1 MKRIK
6 YLVQTVIDHAEQIAL
21 FGGGALL
28 GLALALAFFF
38 PALFFRAYLVA
49 FVFWLGIGLG
59 CLAML
64 MLHHLSGG
72 VWGAVL
78 LRILEAGTRTLPW
91 LTLIGLPLYLSIPTL
106 FVWARPEA
114 QADPLLQHKAL
125 YLNLPFFIAR
135 TILYFIIWNGM
146 ALWFDRRSRE
156 RDANPTPRNQDRL
169 RRAGALGLVIFGLTV
184 TFAAIDWIMSLEPD
198 WYSTIFAAMVAVGG
212 VLESFAF
219 AIFVF
224 VWLARRAPLASVSSP
239 QLSNDL
245 GNLLLAFVMLWAYLA
260 FSQYLLIWMGNLSEE
275 IPWYIK
281 RLNGGWEFLALIVGM
296 FYFALPFALLLL
308 RAVKRHAW
316 LLGLVALTLV
326 ITRWVEVVWLIIP
339 AFEPTL
345 VITWLDVIATFGIG
359 GVYLA
364 VFERELRKRP
374 LVDPADAQL
383 KQAEKWA
390 RDARAAP
397 RGI

>member
-198 WYSTIFAAMVAVGG
+198 WY
-212 VLESFAF
+212 
-219 AIFVF
+219 
-224 VWLARRAPLASVSSP
+224 
-239 QLSNDL
+239 
-245 GNLLLAFVMLWAYLA
+245 
-260 FSQYLLIWMGNLSEE
+260 
-275 IPWYIK
+275 
-281 RLNGGWEFLALIVGM
+281 
-296 FYFALPFALLLL
+296 
-308 RAVKRHAW
+308 
-316 LLGLVALTLV
+316 
-326 ITRWVEVVWLIIP
+326 
-339 AFEPTL
+339 
-345 VITWLDVIATFGIG
+345 
-359 GVYLA
+359 
-364 VFERELRKRP
+364 
-374 LVDPADAQL
+374 
-383 KQAEKWA
+383 
-390 RDARAAP
+390 
-397 RGI
+397 